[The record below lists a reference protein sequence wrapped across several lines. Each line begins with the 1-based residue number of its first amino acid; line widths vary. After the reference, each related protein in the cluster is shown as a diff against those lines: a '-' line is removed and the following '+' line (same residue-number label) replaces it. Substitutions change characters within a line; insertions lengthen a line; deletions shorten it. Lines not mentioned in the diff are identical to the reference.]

1 MAVVTSRSCS
11 FCTWQDDLLVLNFLV
26 DVAHIDSC
34 NLRVSLTEGGSSR
47 MKRLVKRASVASL
60 ALAITL
66 AVVGMFVGL
75 TKHSTASAAPSG
87 EQLFKNNCAS
97 CHADGGNIVDP
108 KKPLKGS
115 KKLAT
120 KATFKDLLS
129 KPAGVMPA
137 FPQIVNDDPSL
148 SALYSYC
155 KSLK

>member
-1 MAVVTSRSCS
+1 M
-11 FCTWQDDLLVLNFLV
+11 N
-26 DVAHIDSC
+26 
-34 NLRVSLTEGGSSR
+34 
-47 MKRLVKRASVASL
+47 RLVKRASITSL
-60 ALAITL
+60 ALTSTL
-66 AVVGMFVGL
+66 AVVGMLVSVMR
-75 TKHSTASAAPSG
+75 HDSAIAAPSG